1 MNRTSVIP
9 YSVLRELPNSVSDL
23 TLESGIENLLI
34 GKRVWC
40 LYRVSTNQ
48 QVDHDEK
55 NEADIPMQRKAC
67 HRFAEKMGWTIIHE
81 EQEEGVSGHKVRA
94 ENRDKLQIIKEA
106 AKRKEFDILLVF
118 MFDRIGRIAD
128 ETPFVVEWF
137 VKNGIR
143 VWSTKEGEQ
152 RFDSHTD
159 KLTNYIR
166 FWQADGESEKT
177 SIRTS
182 TRMGQIVEDG
192 FYTGGS
198 CPYGY
203 KLVRQGRVNKRGH
216 ELYDLVINED
226 EAPLVRMIFEKY
238 VEEGRGAQSIANLL
252 NSLNVKNR
260 SGQNWHPSSIRGMI
274 KNITYIGILRSGE
287 SRSQVLP
294 HLQIID
300 EQTFGAAQEI
310 TKQRSKKHEDTR
322 HVPMNI
328 KGQSLLAGNV
338 FCGHCGA
345 RLSLTTNGKGRP
357 RSDGTDAVR
366 VRYVCQTKTRKHEPC
381 GGQTGYTLH
390 ILDGIIE
397 DIVHEIFRRVKCL
410 SKSEVL
416 GASYAAKMSEQKA
429 VLKKA
434 QREYQKA
441 EHDLQG
447 LRNEAV
453 KAVNGESAFPLD
465 LLSSLVKETE
475 QKCVQ
480 LQETYQTAQAEVEKS
495 DVLMDEL
502 RTTYNQFISWSNIYD
517 TANIQ
522 TKKMI
527 VCQLIERVDVFRGY
541 ELKIKFSI
549 SVEQFLLGL
558 DISA

>member
-1 MNRTSVIP
+1 MDKTSIVLNDAVRNTPTTGNRV
-9 YSVLRELPNSVSDL
+9 Y
-23 TLESGIENLLI
+23 
-34 GKRVWC
+34 C

-55 NEADIPMQRKAC
+55 DEADIPMQRLEC
-67 HRFAEKMGWTIIHE
+67 HKFAERMGWTIIHE

-94 ENRDKLQIIKEA
+94 ENRDKIQLIKDA
-106 AKRKEFDILLVF
+106 ARQKKFDIFLVF

-152 RFDSHTD
+152 RFESHTD

-182 TRMGQIVEDG
+182 TRMGQIVESG
-192 FYTGGS
+192 YFTGGT

-203 KLVRQGRVNKRGH
+203 KLVRQGRTNKRGH
-216 ELYDLVINED
+216 DLYDLTVNED
-226 EAPLVRMIFEKY
+226 EAPLVRLIFDKY
-238 VEEGRGAQSIANLL
+238 VTEGRGAQSIANLL
-252 NSLNVKNR
+252 NSMKIKNR
-260 SGQNWHPSSIRGMI
+260 SGSNWHPSSIRGMI

-294 HLQIID
+294 QLQIID
-300 EQTFGAAQEI
+300 EQLFQAAQEI
-310 TKQRSKKHEDTR
+310 TKQRSGKYEDTR
-322 HVPMNI
+322 HIPLNI
-328 KGQSLLAGNV
+328 KGTSLLAGNV

-381 GGQTGYTLH
+381 GGQTGYTKH
-390 ILDGIIE
+390 ILDGMIN
-397 DIVHEIFRRVKCL
+397 DIVHDIFRKVKSL
-410 SKSEVL
+410 SKAEIL
-416 GASYAAKMSEQKA
+416 GTSHAAKIGEYKA
-429 VLKKA
+429 IAKRA

-441 EHDLQG
+441 EKELQG
-447 LRNEAV
+447 LKREVV
-453 KAVNGESAFPLD
+453 KAVTGNSVFPVE
-465 LLSSLVKETE
+465 LLSSLVQEAE
-475 QKCVQ
+475 QKCAALKLAYEEAQQNVEQ
-480 LQETYQTAQAEVEKS
+480 SETVMQELQVKY
-495 DVLMDEL
+495 D
-502 RTTYNQFISWSNIYD
+502 QFIDWSNVYD
-517 TANIQ
+517 TANIETQ
-522 TKKMI
+522 KMI
-527 VCQLIERVDVFRGY
+527 VAHLIERVDVFRGY
-541 ELKIKFSI
+541 ELKIKFAI
-549 SVEQFLLGL
+549 SVEQFLIGL

>member
-1 MNRTSVIP
+1 MDKTSIVLNDAVRNTPTTGNRV
-9 YSVLRELPNSVSDL
+9 Y
-23 TLESGIENLLI
+23 
-34 GKRVWC
+34 C

-55 NEADIPMQRKAC
+55 DEADIPMQRLEC
-67 HRFAEKMGWTIIHE
+67 HKFAERMGWTIIHE

-94 ENRDKLQIIKEA
+94 ENRDKIQLIKDA
-106 AKRKEFDILLVF
+106 ARQKKFDIFLVF

-152 RFDSHTD
+152 RFESHTD

-182 TRMGQIVEDG
+182 TRMGQIVESG
-192 FYTGGS
+192 YFTGGT

-203 KLVRQGRVNKRGH
+203 KLVRQGRTNKRGH
-216 ELYDLVINED
+216 DLYDLAVNED
-226 EAPLVRMIFEKY
+226 EAPLVRLIFDKY
-238 VEEGRGAQSIANLL
+238 VTEGRGAQSIANLL
-252 NSLNVKNR
+252 NSMKIKNR
-260 SGQNWHPSSIRGMI
+260 SGNNWHPSSIRGMI

-294 HLQIID
+294 QLQIID
-300 EQTFGAAQEI
+300 EQLFQAAQEI
-310 TKQRSKKHEDTR
+310 TKQRSGKYEDTR
-322 HVPMNI
+322 HIPLNI
-328 KGQSLLAGNV
+328 KGTSLLAGNV

-381 GGQTGYTLH
+381 GGQTGYTKH
-390 ILDGIIE
+390 ILDGMIN
-397 DIVHEIFRRVKCL
+397 DIVHDIFRKVKSL
-410 SKSEVL
+410 SKAEIL
-416 GASYAAKMSEQKA
+416 GTSHAAKIGEYKA
-429 VLKKA
+429 IAKRA

-441 EHDLQG
+441 EKEVQG
-447 LRNEAV
+447 LKQEVV
-453 KAVNGESAFPLD
+453 KAVTGNSAFPVE
-465 LLSSLVKETE
+465 LLSSLVQEAE
-475 QKCVQ
+475 QKCATLKLAYEEARQNVEQ
-480 LQETYQTAQAEVEKS
+480 SETVMQELQVKY
-495 DVLMDEL
+495 D
-502 RTTYNQFISWSNIYD
+502 QFIDWSNVYD
-517 TANIQ
+517 TANIETQ
-522 TKKMI
+522 KMI
-527 VCQLIERVDVFRGY
+527 VAHLIERVDVFRGY
-541 ELKIKFSI
+541 ELKIKFAI
-549 SVEQFLLGL
+549 SVEQFLIGL

>member
-1 MNRTSVIP
+1 MDKTSIVLNDAVRNTPTTGNRV
-9 YSVLRELPNSVSDL
+9 Y
-23 TLESGIENLLI
+23 
-34 GKRVWC
+34 C

-55 NEADIPMQRKAC
+55 DEADIPMQRLEC
-67 HRFAEKMGWTIIHE
+67 HKFAERMGWTIIHE

-94 ENRDKLQIIKEA
+94 ENRDKIQIIKDA
-106 AKRKEFDILLVF
+106 ARQKKFDIFLVF

-152 RFDSHTD
+152 RFESHTD

-182 TRMGQIVEDG
+182 TRMGQIVESG
-192 FYTGGS
+192 YYTGGT

-203 KLVRQGRVNKRGH
+203 KLVRQGRTNKRGH
-216 ELYDLVINED
+216 DLYDLAVNED
-226 EAPLVRMIFEKY
+226 EAPLVRLIFDKY
-238 VEEGRGAQSIANLL
+238 VTEGRGAQSIANLL
-252 NSLNVKNR
+252 NSMKIKNR
-260 SGQNWHPSSIRGMI
+260 SGSNWHPSSIRGMI

-294 HLQIID
+294 QLQIID
-300 EQTFGAAQEI
+300 EQLFQAAQEI
-310 TKQRSKKHEDTR
+310 TKQRSGKYEDTR
-322 HVPMNI
+322 HIPLNI
-328 KGQSLLAGNV
+328 KGTSLLAGNV

-381 GGQTGYTLH
+381 GGQTGYTKH
-390 ILDGIIE
+390 ILDGMIN
-397 DIVHEIFRRVKCL
+397 DIVHDIFRKVKSL
-410 SKSEVL
+410 SKAEIL
-416 GASYAAKMSEQKA
+416 GTSHAAKIGEYKA
-429 VLKKA
+429 IAKRA

-441 EHDLQG
+441 EKELQG
-447 LRNEAV
+447 LKREVV
-453 KAVNGESAFPLD
+453 KAVTGNSAFPVE
-465 LLSSLVKETE
+465 LLSSLVQEAE
-475 QKCVQ
+475 QKCAALKLAYEEAQQNVEQ
-480 LQETYQTAQAEVEKS
+480 SETVMQELQVKY
-495 DVLMDEL
+495 D
-502 RTTYNQFISWSNIYD
+502 QFIDLSNAYD
-517 TANIQ
+517 TANIETQ
-522 TKKMI
+522 KMI
-527 VCQLIERVDVFRGY
+527 VAHLIERVDVFRGY
-541 ELKIKFSI
+541 ELKIKFAI
-549 SVEQFLLGL
+549 SVEQFLIGL

>member
-1 MNRTSVIP
+1 MDKTSIVLNDAVRNTPTTGNRV
-9 YSVLRELPNSVSDL
+9 Y
-23 TLESGIENLLI
+23 
-34 GKRVWC
+34 C

-55 NEADIPMQRKAC
+55 DEADIPMQRLEC
-67 HRFAEKMGWTIIHE
+67 HKFAERMGWTIIHE

-94 ENRDKLQIIKEA
+94 ENRDKIQLIKDA
-106 AKRKEFDILLVF
+106 ARQKKFDIFLVF

-152 RFDSHTD
+152 RFESHTD

-182 TRMGQIVEDG
+182 TRMGQIVESG
-192 FYTGGS
+192 YYTGGT

-203 KLVRQGRVNKRGH
+203 KLVRQGRTNKRGH
-216 ELYDLVINED
+216 DLYDLVINEE
-226 EAPLVRMIFEKY
+226 EAPLVRLIFDKY
-238 VEEGRGAQSIANLL
+238 VTEGRGAQSIANLL
-252 NSLNVKNR
+252 NSMKIKNR
-260 SGQNWHPSSIRGMI
+260 SGNNWHPSSIRGMI

-287 SRSQVLP
+287 SRSQMLP
-294 HLQIID
+294 QLQIID
-300 EQTFGAAQEI
+300 EQLFQAAQEI
-310 TKQRSKKHEDTR
+310 TKQRSGKYEDTR
-322 HVPMNI
+322 HIPLNI
-328 KGQSLLAGNV
+328 KGTSLLAGNV

-381 GGQTGYTLH
+381 GGQTGYTKH
-390 ILDGIIE
+390 ILDGMIN
-397 DIVHEIFRRVKCL
+397 DIVHDIFRKVKSL
-410 SKSEVL
+410 SKAEIL
-416 GASYAAKMSEQKA
+416 GTSHAAKIGEYKA
-429 VLKKA
+429 IAKRA

-441 EHDLQG
+441 EKELQG
-447 LRNEAV
+447 LKREVV
-453 KAVNGESAFPLD
+453 KAVTGNSAFPVE
-465 LLSSLVKETE
+465 LLSSLVQEAE
-475 QKCVQ
+475 QKCAALKLAYEEAQQNVEQ
-480 LQETYQTAQAEVEKS
+480 SETVMQELQVKY
-495 DVLMDEL
+495 D
-502 RTTYNQFISWSNIYD
+502 QFIDWSNAYD
-517 TANIQ
+517 TANIETQ
-522 TKKMI
+522 KMI
-527 VCQLIERVDVFRGY
+527 VAHLIERVDVFRGY
-541 ELKIKFSI
+541 ELKIKFAI
-549 SVEQFLLGL
+549 SVEQFLIGL

>member
-1 MNRTSVIP
+1 MDKTSIVLNDAIRNTPTTGNRV
-9 YSVLRELPNSVSDL
+9 Y
-23 TLESGIENLLI
+23 
-34 GKRVWC
+34 C

-55 NEADIPMQRKAC
+55 DEADIPMQRLEC
-67 HRFAEKMGWTIIHE
+67 HKFAERMGWTIIHE

-94 ENRDKLQIIKEA
+94 ENRDKIQLIKDA
-106 AKRKEFDILLVF
+106 ARQKKFDIFLVF

-152 RFDSHTD
+152 RFESHTD

-182 TRMGQIVEDG
+182 TRMGQIVESG
-192 FYTGGS
+192 YYTGGT

-203 KLVRQGRVNKRGH
+203 KLVRQGRTNKRGH
-216 ELYDLVINED
+216 ELYDLAVDED
-226 EAPLVRMIFEKY
+226 EAPLVRLIFDKY
-238 VEEGRGAQSIANLL
+238 VTEGRGAQSIANLL
-252 NSLNVKNR
+252 NSMKIKNR
-260 SGQNWHPSSIRGMI
+260 SGNNWHPSSIRGMI

-294 HLQIID
+294 QLQIID
-300 EQTFGAAQEI
+300 EQLFQAAQEI
-310 TKQRSKKHEDTR
+310 TKQRSGKYEDTR
-322 HVPMNI
+322 HIPLNI
-328 KGQSLLAGNV
+328 RGTSLLAGNV

-381 GGQTGYTLH
+381 GGQTGYTKH
-390 ILDGIIE
+390 ILDGMIN
-397 DIVHEIFRRVKCL
+397 DIVHDIFRKVKSL
-410 SKSEVL
+410 SKVEIL
-416 GASYAAKMSEQKA
+416 GTSHAARIGEYKA
-429 VLKKA
+429 IAKRA

-441 EHDLQG
+441 EKELQG
-447 LRNEAV
+447 LKQEVV
-453 KAVNGESAFPLD
+453 KAVTGNSAFPVE
-465 LLSSLVKETE
+465 LLSSLVQEAE
-475 QKCVQ
+475 QKCGTLKLAYEEAQRNVEQ
-480 LQETYQTAQAEVEKS
+480 SEVIMQELQVK
-495 DVLMDEL
+495 
-502 RTTYNQFISWSNIYD
+502 YNQFIDWSNVYD
-517 TANIQ
+517 TANIETQ
-522 TKKMI
+522 KMI
-527 VCQLIERVDVFRGY
+527 VAQLIERVDVFRGY
-541 ELKIKFSI
+541 ELKIKFAI
-549 SVEQFLLGL
+549 SVEQFLIGL

>member
-1 MNRTSVIP
+1 MDKTSI
-9 YSVLRELPNSVSDL
+9 VLNDAVRNTPTTGS
-23 TLESGIENLLI
+23 
-34 GKRVWC
+34 RVYC

-55 NEADIPMQRKAC
+55 DEADIPMQRLEC
-67 HRFAEKMGWTIIHE
+67 HKFAERMGWTIIHE

-94 ENRDKLQIIKEA
+94 ENRDKIQLIKDA
-106 AKRKEFDILLVF
+106 ARQKKFDIFLVF

-152 RFDSHTD
+152 RFESHTD

-182 TRMGQIVEDG
+182 TRMGQIVESG
-192 FYTGGS
+192 YFTGGT

-203 KLVRQGRVNKRGH
+203 KLVRQGRTNKRGH
-216 ELYDLVINED
+216 DLYDLAVNED
-226 EAPLVRMIFEKY
+226 EAPLVRLIFDKY
-238 VEEGRGAQSIANLL
+238 VTEGRGAQSIANLL
-252 NSLNVKNR
+252 NSMKIKNR
-260 SGQNWHPSSIRGMI
+260 SGSNWHPSSIRGMI

-294 HLQIID
+294 QLQIID
-300 EQTFGAAQEI
+300 EQLFQAAQEI
-310 TKQRSKKHEDTR
+310 TKQRSGKYEDTR
-322 HVPMNI
+322 HIPLNI
-328 KGQSLLAGNV
+328 KGTSLLAGNV

-381 GGQTGYTLH
+381 GGQTGYTKH
-390 ILDGIIE
+390 ILDGMIN
-397 DIVHEIFRRVKCL
+397 DIVHDIFRKIKSL
-410 SKSEVL
+410 SKAEIL
-416 GASYAAKMSEQKA
+416 GTSHAAKIGEYKA
-429 VLKKA
+429 IAKRA

-441 EHDLQG
+441 EKELQG
-447 LRNEAV
+447 LKREVV
-453 KAVNGESAFPLD
+453 KAVTGKSAFPVE
-465 LLSSLVKETE
+465 LLSSLVQEAE
-475 QKCVQ
+475 QKCAALKLAYEEAQQNVEQ
-480 LQETYQTAQAEVEKS
+480 SETVMQELQVKY
-495 DVLMDEL
+495 D
-502 RTTYNQFISWSNIYD
+502 QFIDWSNAYD
-517 TANIQ
+517 TANIETQ
-522 TKKMI
+522 KMI
-527 VCQLIERVDVFRGY
+527 VAHLIERVDVFRGY
-541 ELKIKFSI
+541 ELKIKFAI
-549 SVEQFLLGL
+549 SVEQFLIGL

>member
-1 MNRTSVIP
+1 MDKTSIVLNDAVRNTPTTGNRV
-9 YSVLRELPNSVSDL
+9 Y
-23 TLESGIENLLI
+23 
-34 GKRVWC
+34 C

-55 NEADIPMQRKAC
+55 DEADIPMQRLEC
-67 HRFAEKMGWTIIHE
+67 HKFAERMGWTIIHE

-94 ENRDKLQIIKEA
+94 ENRDKIQLIKDA
-106 AKRKEFDILLVF
+106 ARQKKFDIFLVF

-152 RFDSHTD
+152 RFESHTD

-182 TRMGQIVEDG
+182 TRMGQIVESG
-192 FYTGGS
+192 YFTGGT

-203 KLVRQGRVNKRGH
+203 KLVRQGRTNKRGH
-216 ELYDLVINED
+216 DLYDLAVNED
-226 EAPLVRMIFEKY
+226 EAPLVRLIFDKY
-238 VEEGRGAQSIANLL
+238 VTEGRGAQSIANLL
-252 NSLNVKNR
+252 NSMKIKNR
-260 SGQNWHPSSIRGMI
+260 SGNNWHPSSIRGMI

-294 HLQIID
+294 QLQIID
-300 EQTFGAAQEI
+300 EQLFQAAQEI
-310 TKQRSKKHEDTR
+310 TKQRSGKYEDTR
-322 HVPMNI
+322 HIPLNI
-328 KGQSLLAGNV
+328 KGTSLLAGNV

-381 GGQTGYTLH
+381 GGQTGYTKH
-390 ILDGIIE
+390 ILDGMIN
-397 DIVHEIFRRVKCL
+397 DIVHDIFRKVKSL
-410 SKSEVL
+410 SKAEIL
-416 GASYAAKMSEQKA
+416 GTSHAAKIGEYKA
-429 VLKKA
+429 IAKRA

-441 EHDLQG
+441 EKELQG
-447 LRNEAV
+447 LKREVV
-453 KAVNGESAFPLD
+453 KAVTGNSAFPVE
-465 LLSSLVKETE
+465 LLSSLVQEAE
-475 QKCVQ
+475 QKCAALKLAYEEAQQNVEQ
-480 LQETYQTAQAEVEKS
+480 SETVMQELQVKY
-495 DVLMDEL
+495 D
-502 RTTYNQFISWSNIYD
+502 QFIDWSNAYD
-517 TANIQ
+517 TANIETQ
-522 TKKMI
+522 KMI
-527 VCQLIERVDVFRGY
+527 VAHLIERVDVFRGY
-541 ELKIKFSI
+541 ELKIKFAI
-549 SVEQFLLGL
+549 SVEQFLIGL

>member
-1 MNRTSVIP
+1 MDKTSIVLNDAVRNTPTTGNRV
-9 YSVLRELPNSVSDL
+9 Y
-23 TLESGIENLLI
+23 
-34 GKRVWC
+34 C

-55 NEADIPMQRKAC
+55 DEADIPMQRLEC
-67 HRFAEKMGWTIIHE
+67 HKFAERMGWTIIHE

-94 ENRDKLQIIKEA
+94 ENRDKIQLIKDA
-106 AKRKEFDILLVF
+106 ARQKKFDIFLVF

-152 RFDSHTD
+152 RFESHTD

-182 TRMGQIVEDG
+182 TRMGQIVESG
-192 FYTGGS
+192 YFTGGT

-203 KLVRQGRVNKRGH
+203 KLVRQGRTNKRGH
-216 ELYDLVINED
+216 DLYDLTVNED
-226 EAPLVRMIFEKY
+226 EAPLVRLIFDKY
-238 VEEGRGAQSIANLL
+238 VTEGRGAQSIANLL
-252 NSLNVKNR
+252 NSMKIKNR
-260 SGQNWHPSSIRGMI
+260 SGNNWHPSSIRGMI

-294 HLQIID
+294 QLQIID
-300 EQTFGAAQEI
+300 EQLFQAAQEI
-310 TKQRSKKHEDTR
+310 TKQRSGKYEDTR
-322 HVPMNI
+322 HIPLNI
-328 KGQSLLAGNV
+328 KGTSLLAGNV

-381 GGQTGYTLH
+381 GGQTGYTKH
-390 ILDGIIE
+390 ILDGMIN
-397 DIVHEIFRRVKCL
+397 DIVHDIFRKVKSL
-410 SKSEVL
+410 SKAEIL
-416 GASYAAKMSEQKA
+416 GTSHAATIGEYKA
-429 VLKKA
+429 IAKRA

-441 EHDLQG
+441 EKELQG
-447 LRNEAV
+447 LKREVV
-453 KAVNGESAFPLD
+453 KAVTGNSAFPVE
-465 LLSSLVKETE
+465 LLSSLVQEAE
-475 QKCVQ
+475 QKCAALKLAYEEAQQNVEQ
-480 LQETYQTAQAEVEKS
+480 SETVMQELQVKY
-495 DVLMDEL
+495 D
-502 RTTYNQFISWSNIYD
+502 QFIDWSNAYD
-517 TANIQ
+517 TANIETQ
-522 TKKMI
+522 KMI
-527 VCQLIERVDVFRGY
+527 VAHLIERVDVLRGY
-541 ELKIKFSI
+541 ELKIKFAI
-549 SVEQFLLGL
+549 SVEQFLIGL

>member
-1 MNRTSVIP
+1 MNKTSIV
-9 YSVLRELPNSVSDL
+9 PNDAVNS
-23 TLESGIENLLI
+23 TPIMKN
-34 GKRVWC
+34 RVYC
-40 LYRVSTNQ
+40 LYRVSTSQ

-55 NEADIPMQRKAC
+55 DEADIPMQRLEC
-67 HRFAEKMGWTIIHE
+67 HKFAERMGWTIIHE

-94 ENRDKLQIIKEA
+94 ENRDKIQLIKDA
-106 AKRKEFDILLVF
+106 ARQGKFDIFLVF

-152 RFDSHTD
+152 RFESHTD

-192 FYTGGS
+192 YFTGGT

-216 ELYDLVINED
+216 DLFDLVINED
-226 EAPLVRMIFEKY
+226 EAPLVRFIFDKY
-238 VEEGRGAQSIANLL
+238 VNEGRGAQSMANLL
-252 NSLNVKNR
+252 NSMKIKNR
-260 SGQNWHPSSIRGMI
+260 SGNNWHPSSIRGMI

-294 HLQIID
+294 QLQIID
-300 EQTFGAAQEI
+300 EQLFQAAQEI
-310 TKQRSKKHEDTR
+310 THQRSGQYESVR
-322 HVPMNI
+322 HIPLNVR
-328 KGQSLLAGNV
+328 GTSLLAGNV

-381 GGQTGYTLH
+381 GGQTGYTMH
-390 ILDGIIE
+390 ILDGMIN
-397 DIVHEIFRRVKCL
+397 DMVHEVFRKVKSL
-410 SKSEVL
+410 SKAEILST
-416 GASYAAKMSEQKA
+416 SHSAKVGEYKA
-429 VLKKA
+429 IAKKA

-441 EHDLQG
+441 EKELQG
-447 LRNEAV
+447 LKQEV
-453 KAVNGESAFPLD
+453 IKAVTGNSAFPVE
-465 LLSSLVKETE
+465 LLSSLVQETE
-475 QKCVQ
+475 QKCVA
-480 LQETYQTAQAEVEKS
+480 LKVAYETAQQ
-495 DVLMDEL
+495 DVDQSEIIMQEL
-502 RTTYNQFISWSNIYD
+502 QSKCDQFIDWSNVYD
-517 TANIQ
+517 TASIE
-522 TKKMI
+522 TRKMI
-527 VCQLIERVDVFRGY
+527 VAQLIERVDVFRGY
-541 ELKIKFSI
+541 ELKIKFAI
-549 SVEQFLLGL
+549 SVEQFLIGL

>member
-1 MNRTSVIP
+1 MDKTSIVLNDAVRNTPTTGNRV
-9 YSVLRELPNSVSDL
+9 Y
-23 TLESGIENLLI
+23 
-34 GKRVWC
+34 C

-55 NEADIPMQRKAC
+55 DEADIPMQRLEC
-67 HRFAEKMGWTIIHE
+67 HKFAERMGWTIIHE

-94 ENRDKLQIIKEA
+94 ENRDKIQLIKDA
-106 AKRKEFDILLVF
+106 ARQKKFDIFLVF

-152 RFDSHTD
+152 RFESHTD

-182 TRMGQIVEDG
+182 TRMGQIVESG
-192 FYTGGS
+192 YFTGGT

-203 KLVRQGRVNKRGH
+203 KLVRQGRTNKRGH
-216 ELYDLVINED
+216 DLYDLAVNED
-226 EAPLVRMIFEKY
+226 EAPLVRLIFDKY
-238 VEEGRGAQSIANLL
+238 VTEGRGAQSIANLL
-252 NSLNVKNR
+252 NSMKIKNR
-260 SGQNWHPSSIRGMI
+260 SGSNWHPSSIRGMI

-294 HLQIID
+294 QLQIID
-300 EQTFGAAQEI
+300 EQLFQAAQEI
-310 TKQRSKKHEDTR
+310 TKQRSGKYEDTR
-322 HVPMNI
+322 HIPLNI
-328 KGQSLLAGNV
+328 KGTSLLAGNV

-381 GGQTGYTLH
+381 GGQTGYTKR
-390 ILDGIIE
+390 ILDGMIN
-397 DIVHEIFRRVKCL
+397 DIVHDIFRKVKSL
-410 SKSEVL
+410 SKAEIL
-416 GASYAAKMSEQKA
+416 GTSHAAKIGEYKA
-429 VLKKA
+429 IAKRA

-441 EHDLQG
+441 EKELQG
-447 LRNEAV
+447 LKREVV
-453 KAVNGESAFPLD
+453 KAVTGNSAFPVE
-465 LLSSLVKETE
+465 LLSSLVQEAE
-475 QKCVQ
+475 QKCATLKLAYEEAQQNVEQ
-480 LQETYQTAQAEVEKS
+480 SETVMQELQVKY
-495 DVLMDEL
+495 D
-502 RTTYNQFISWSNIYD
+502 QFIDWSNVYD
-517 TANIQ
+517 TANIETQ
-522 TKKMI
+522 KMI
-527 VCQLIERVDVFRGY
+527 VAHLIERVDVFRGY
-541 ELKIKFSI
+541 ELKIKFAI
-549 SVEQFLLGL
+549 SVEQFLIGL

>member
-1 MNRTSVIP
+1 MNKTSIV
-9 YSVLRELPNSVSDL
+9 PNDAVNS
-23 TLESGIENLLI
+23 TPIMKN
-34 GKRVWC
+34 RVYC
-40 LYRVSTNQ
+40 LYRVSTSQ

-55 NEADIPMQRKAC
+55 DEADIPMQRLEC
-67 HRFAEKMGWTIIHE
+67 HKFAERMGWTIIHE

-94 ENRDKLQIIKEA
+94 ENRDKIQLIKDA
-106 AKRKEFDILLVF
+106 ARQGKFDIFLVF

-152 RFDSHTD
+152 RFESHTD

-192 FYTGGS
+192 YFTGGT

-216 ELYDLVINED
+216 DLFDLVINED
-226 EAPLVRMIFEKY
+226 EAPLVRFIFDKY
-238 VEEGRGAQSIANLL
+238 VNEGRGAQSMANLL
-252 NSLNVKNR
+252 NSMKIKNR
-260 SGQNWHPSSIRGMI
+260 SGNNWHPSSIRGMI

-294 HLQIID
+294 QLQIID
-300 EQTFGAAQEI
+300 EQLFQAAQEI
-310 TKQRSKKHEDTR
+310 THQRSGQYESVR
-322 HVPMNI
+322 HIPLNVR
-328 KGQSLLAGNV
+328 GTSLLAGNV

-381 GGQTGYTLH
+381 GGQTGYTMH
-390 ILDGIIE
+390 ILDGMIN
-397 DIVHEIFRRVKCL
+397 DMVHEVFRKVKSL
-410 SKSEVL
+410 SKAEILRTSH
-416 GASYAAKMSEQKA
+416 SAKVGEYKA
-429 VLKKA
+429 IAKKA
-434 QREYQKA
+434 QRDYQKA
-441 EHDLQG
+441 EKELQG
-447 LRNEAV
+447 LKQEV
-453 KAVNGESAFPLD
+453 IKAVTGNSAFPVE
-465 LLSSLVKETE
+465 LLSSLVQETE
-475 QKCVQ
+475 QKCVA
-480 LQETYQTAQAEVEKS
+480 LKVAYETAQQ
-495 DVLMDEL
+495 DVDQSEIIMQEL
-502 RTTYNQFISWSNIYD
+502 QSKYDQFIDWSNVYD
-517 TANIQ
+517 TASIE
-522 TKKMI
+522 TRKMI
-527 VCQLIERVDVFRGY
+527 VAQLIERVDVFRGY
-541 ELKIKFSI
+541 ELKIKFAI
-549 SVEQFLLGL
+549 SVEQFLIGL

>member
-1 MNRTSVIP
+1 MDKTSIVLNDAVRNTPTTGNRV
-9 YSVLRELPNSVSDL
+9 Y
-23 TLESGIENLLI
+23 
-34 GKRVWC
+34 C

-55 NEADIPMQRKAC
+55 DEADIPMQRLEC
-67 HRFAEKMGWTIIHE
+67 HKFAERMGWTIIHE

-94 ENRDKLQIIKEA
+94 ENRDKIQLIKDA
-106 AKRKEFDILLVF
+106 ARQKKFDIFLVF

-152 RFDSHTD
+152 RFESHTD

-182 TRMGQIVEDG
+182 TRMGQIVESG
-192 FYTGGS
+192 YFTGGT

-203 KLVRQGRVNKRGH
+203 KLVRQGRTNKRGH
-216 ELYDLVINED
+216 DLYDLAVNED
-226 EAPLVRMIFEKY
+226 EAPLVRLIFDKY
-238 VEEGRGAQSIANLL
+238 VTEGRGAQSIANLL
-252 NSLNVKNR
+252 NSMKIKNR
-260 SGQNWHPSSIRGMI
+260 SGNNWHPSSIRGMI

-294 HLQIID
+294 QLQIID
-300 EQTFGAAQEI
+300 EQLFQAAQEI
-310 TKQRSKKHEDTR
+310 TKQRSGKYEDTR
-322 HVPMNI
+322 HIPLNI
-328 KGQSLLAGNV
+328 KGTSLLAGNV

-381 GGQTGYTLH
+381 GGQTGYTKH
-390 ILDGIIE
+390 ILDGMIN
-397 DIVHEIFRRVKCL
+397 DIVHDIFRKVKSL
-410 SKSEVL
+410 SKAEIL
-416 GASYAAKMSEQKA
+416 GTSHAAKIGEYKA
-429 VLKKA
+429 IAKRA

-441 EHDLQG
+441 EKELQG
-447 LRNEAV
+447 LKQEVV
-453 KAVNGESAFPLD
+453 KAVTGNSAFPVE
-465 LLSSLVKETE
+465 LLSSLVQEAE
-475 QKCVQ
+475 QKCATLKLAYEEAQQNVEQ
-480 LQETYQTAQAEVEKS
+480 SETVMQELQVKY
-495 DVLMDEL
+495 D
-502 RTTYNQFISWSNIYD
+502 QFIDWSNVYD
-517 TANIQ
+517 TANIETQ
-522 TKKMI
+522 KMI
-527 VCQLIERVDVFRGY
+527 VAHLIERVDVFRGY
-541 ELKIKFSI
+541 ELKIKFAI
-549 SVEQFLLGL
+549 SVEQFLIGL

>member
-1 MNRTSVIP
+1 MDKTSIVLNDAVRNTPTTGNRV
-9 YSVLRELPNSVSDL
+9 Y
-23 TLESGIENLLI
+23 
-34 GKRVWC
+34 C

-55 NEADIPMQRKAC
+55 DEADIPMQRLEC
-67 HRFAEKMGWTIIHE
+67 HKFAERMGWTIIHE

-94 ENRDKLQIIKEA
+94 ENRDKIQLIKDA
-106 AKRKEFDILLVF
+106 ARQKKFDIFLVF

-152 RFDSHTD
+152 RFESHTD

-182 TRMGQIVEDG
+182 TRMGQIVESG
-192 FYTGGS
+192 YFTGGT

-203 KLVRQGRVNKRGH
+203 KLVRQGRTNKRGH
-216 ELYDLVINED
+216 DLYDLAVNED
-226 EAPLVRMIFEKY
+226 EAPLVRLIFDKY
-238 VEEGRGAQSIANLL
+238 VTEGRGAQSIANLL
-252 NSLNVKNR
+252 NSMKIKNR
-260 SGQNWHPSSIRGMI
+260 SGNNWHPSSIRGMI
-274 KNITYIGILRSGE
+274 KNITYIGILRSGK

-294 HLQIID
+294 QLQIID
-300 EQTFGAAQEI
+300 EQLFQAAQEI
-310 TKQRSKKHEDTR
+310 TKQRSGKYEDTR
-322 HVPMNI
+322 HIPLNI
-328 KGQSLLAGNV
+328 KGTSLLAGNV

-381 GGQTGYTLH
+381 GGQTGYTKH
-390 ILDGIIE
+390 ILDGMIN
-397 DIVHEIFRRVKCL
+397 DIVHDIFRKVKSL
-410 SKSEVL
+410 SKAEIL
-416 GASYAAKMSEQKA
+416 GTSHAAKIGEYKA
-429 VLKKA
+429 IAKRA

-441 EHDLQG
+441 EKELQG
-447 LRNEAV
+447 LKREVV
-453 KAVNGESAFPLD
+453 KAVTGNSAFPVE
-465 LLSSLVKETE
+465 LLSSLVQEAE
-475 QKCVQ
+475 QKCAALKLAYEEAQQNVEQ
-480 LQETYQTAQAEVEKS
+480 SETVMQELQVKY
-495 DVLMDEL
+495 D
-502 RTTYNQFISWSNIYD
+502 QFIDWSNVYD
-517 TANIQ
+517 TANIETQ
-522 TKKMI
+522 KMI
-527 VCQLIERVDVFRGY
+527 VAHLIERVDVFRGY
-541 ELKIKFSI
+541 ELKIKFAI
-549 SVEQFLLGL
+549 SVEQFLIGL

>member
-1 MNRTSVIP
+1 MDKTSIVLNDAVRNTPTTGNRV
-9 YSVLRELPNSVSDL
+9 Y
-23 TLESGIENLLI
+23 
-34 GKRVWC
+34 C

-55 NEADIPMQRKAC
+55 DEADIPMQRLEC
-67 HRFAEKMGWTIIHE
+67 HKFAERMGWTIIHE

-94 ENRDKLQIIKEA
+94 ENRDKIQLIKDA
-106 AKRKEFDILLVF
+106 ARQKKFDIFLVF

-152 RFDSHTD
+152 RFESHTD

-182 TRMGQIVEDG
+182 TRMGQIVESG
-192 FYTGGS
+192 YYTGGT

-203 KLVRQGRVNKRGH
+203 KLVRQGRTNKRGH
-216 ELYDLVINED
+216 DLYDLAVNED
-226 EAPLVRMIFEKY
+226 EAPLVRLIFDKY
-238 VEEGRGAQSIANLL
+238 VTEGRGAQSIANLL
-252 NSLNVKNR
+252 NSMKIKNR
-260 SGQNWHPSSIRGMI
+260 SGNNWHPSSIRGMI

-294 HLQIID
+294 QLQIID
-300 EQTFGAAQEI
+300 EQLFQAAQEI
-310 TKQRSKKHEDTR
+310 TKQRSGKYEDTW
-322 HVPMNI
+322 HIPLNI
-328 KGQSLLAGNV
+328 KGTSLLAGNV

-381 GGQTGYTLH
+381 GGQTGYTKH
-390 ILDGIIE
+390 ILDGMIN
-397 DIVHEIFRRVKCL
+397 DIVHDIFRKVKSL
-410 SKSEVL
+410 SKAEIL
-416 GASYAAKMSEQKA
+416 GTSHAAKIGEYKA
-429 VLKKA
+429 IAKRA

-441 EHDLQG
+441 EKEVQG
-447 LRNEAV
+447 LKQEVV
-453 KAVNGESAFPLD
+453 KAVTGNSAFPVE
-465 LLSSLVKETE
+465 LLSSLVQEAE
-475 QKCVQ
+475 QKCATLKLAYEEARQNVEQ
-480 LQETYQTAQAEVEKS
+480 SETVMQELQVKY
-495 DVLMDEL
+495 D
-502 RTTYNQFISWSNIYD
+502 QFIDWSNVYD
-517 TANIQ
+517 TANIETQ
-522 TKKMI
+522 KMI
-527 VCQLIERVDVFRGY
+527 VAHLIERVDVFRGY
-541 ELKIKFSI
+541 ELKIKFAI
-549 SVEQFLLGL
+549 SVEQFLIGL

>member
-1 MNRTSVIP
+1 MDKTSIVLNDAVRNTPTTGNRV
-9 YSVLRELPNSVSDL
+9 Y
-23 TLESGIENLLI
+23 
-34 GKRVWC
+34 C

-55 NEADIPMQRKAC
+55 DEADIPMQRLEC
-67 HRFAEKMGWTIIHE
+67 HKFAERMGWTIIHE

-94 ENRDKLQIIKEA
+94 ENRDKIQLIKDA
-106 AKRKEFDILLVF
+106 ARQKKFDIFLVF

-152 RFDSHTD
+152 RFESHTD

-182 TRMGQIVEDG
+182 TRMGQIVESG
-192 FYTGGS
+192 YFTGGT

-203 KLVRQGRVNKRGH
+203 KLVRQGRTNKRGH
-216 ELYDLVINED
+216 DLYDLTVNED
-226 EAPLVRMIFEKY
+226 EAPLVRLIFDKY
-238 VEEGRGAQSIANLL
+238 VTEGRGAQSIANLL
-252 NSLNVKNR
+252 NSMKIKNR
-260 SGQNWHPSSIRGMI
+260 SGSNWHPSSIRGMI

-294 HLQIID
+294 QLQIID
-300 EQTFGAAQEI
+300 EQLFQAAQEI
-310 TKQRSKKHEDTR
+310 TKQRSGKYEDTR
-322 HVPMNI
+322 HIPLNI
-328 KGQSLLAGNV
+328 KGTSLLAGNV

-381 GGQTGYTLH
+381 GGQTGYTKH
-390 ILDGIIE
+390 ILDGMIN
-397 DIVHEIFRRVKCL
+397 DIVHDIFRKVKSL
-410 SKSEVL
+410 SKAEIL
-416 GASYAAKMSEQKA
+416 GTSHAAKIGEYKA
-429 VLKKA
+429 IAKRA

-441 EHDLQG
+441 EKELQG
-447 LRNEAV
+447 LKREVV
-453 KAVNGESAFPLD
+453 KAVTGNSAFPVE
-465 LLSSLVKETE
+465 LLSSLVQEAE
-475 QKCVQ
+475 QKCAALKLAYEEVQ
-480 LQETYQTAQAEVEKS
+480 QNVEQSETVMQELQVKY
-495 DVLMDEL
+495 D
-502 RTTYNQFISWSNIYD
+502 QFIDWSNAYD
-517 TANIQ
+517 TANIETQ
-522 TKKMI
+522 KMI
-527 VCQLIERVDVFRGY
+527 VAHLIERVDVFRGY
-541 ELKIKFSI
+541 ELKIKFAI
-549 SVEQFLLGL
+549 SVEQFLIGL

>member
-1 MNRTSVIP
+1 MDKTSIVPNNAVRSTPSTGNRV
-9 YSVLRELPNSVSDL
+9 Y
-23 TLESGIENLLI
+23 
-34 GKRVWC
+34 C

-55 NEADIPMQRKAC
+55 DEADIPMQRLECQK
-67 HRFAEKMGWTIIHE
+67 FAERMGWTIIHE

-94 ENRDKLQIIKEA
+94 ENRDKIQLIKDA
-106 AKRKEFDILLVF
+106 ARQKKFDIFLVF

-152 RFDSHTD
+152 RFESHTD

-182 TRMGQIVEDG
+182 TRMGQIVESG
-192 FYTGGS
+192 YYTGGT

-203 KLVRQGRVNKRGH
+203 KLVRQGRTNKRGH
-216 ELYDLVINED
+216 DLYDLVINEE
-226 EAPLVRMIFEKY
+226 EAPLVRLIFDKY
-238 VEEGRGAQSIANLL
+238 VTEGRGAQSIANLL
-252 NSLNVKNR
+252 NSMKIKNR
-260 SGQNWHPSSIRGMI
+260 SGNNWHPSSIRGMI

-294 HLQIID
+294 QLQIID
-300 EQTFGAAQEI
+300 EQLFQAAQEI
-310 TKQRSKKHEDTR
+310 TKQRSGKYEDTR
-322 HVPMNI
+322 HIPLNI
-328 KGQSLLAGNV
+328 RGTSILAGNV

-366 VRYVCQTKTRKHEPC
+366 VRYICQTKTRKHEPC
-381 GGQTGYTLH
+381 GGQTGYTKH
-390 ILDGIIE
+390 ILDGMIN
-397 DIVHEIFRRVKCL
+397 DIVHDIFRKVKSL
-410 SKSEVL
+410 SKAEIL
-416 GASYAAKMSEQKA
+416 GTSHAARIGEYKA
-429 VLKKA
+429 IAKRA

-441 EHDLQG
+441 EKELQG
-447 LRNEAV
+447 LKQEVV
-453 KAVNGESAFPLD
+453 KAVTGNSAFPVE
-465 LLSSLVKETE
+465 LLSSLVQETE
-475 QKCVQ
+475 QKCGTLKLAYEEAQQNVEQ
-480 LQETYQTAQAEVEKS
+480 SEIVMQELQVKY
-495 DVLMDEL
+495 D
-502 RTTYNQFISWSNIYD
+502 QFIDWSNVYD
-517 TANIQ
+517 TANIETQ
-522 TKKMI
+522 KMI
-527 VCQLIERVDVFRGY
+527 VAQLIERVDVFRGY
-541 ELKIKFSI
+541 ELKIKFAI
-549 SVEQFLLGL
+549 SVEQFLIGL

>member
-1 MNRTSVIP
+1 MDKTSIVLNDAVRNTPTTGNRV
-9 YSVLRELPNSVSDL
+9 Y
-23 TLESGIENLLI
+23 
-34 GKRVWC
+34 C

-55 NEADIPMQRKAC
+55 DEADIPMQRLEC
-67 HRFAEKMGWTIIHE
+67 HKFAERMGWTIIHE

-94 ENRDKLQIIKEA
+94 ENRDKIQLIKDA
-106 AKRKEFDILLVF
+106 ARQKKFDIFLVF

-152 RFDSHTD
+152 RFESHTD

-182 TRMGQIVEDG
+182 TRMGQIVESG
-192 FYTGGS
+192 YFTGGT

-203 KLVRQGRVNKRGH
+203 KLVRQGRTNKRGH
-216 ELYDLVINED
+216 DLYDLAVNED
-226 EAPLVRMIFEKY
+226 EAPLVRLIFDKY
-238 VEEGRGAQSIANLL
+238 VTEGRGAQSIANLL
-252 NSLNVKNR
+252 NSMKIKNR
-260 SGQNWHPSSIRGMI
+260 SGNNWHPSSIRGMI

-294 HLQIID
+294 QLQIID
-300 EQTFGAAQEI
+300 EQLFQAAQEI
-310 TKQRSKKHEDTR
+310 TKQRSGKYEDTR
-322 HVPMNI
+322 HIPLNI
-328 KGQSLLAGNV
+328 KGTSLLAGNV

-381 GGQTGYTLH
+381 GGQTGYTKH
-390 ILDGIIE
+390 ILDGMIN
-397 DIVHEIFRRVKCL
+397 DIVHDIFRKVKSL
-410 SKSEVL
+410 SKAEIL
-416 GASYAAKMSEQKA
+416 GTSHAAKIGEYKA
-429 VLKKA
+429 IAKRA

-441 EHDLQG
+441 EKELQG
-447 LRNEAV
+447 LKQEVV
-453 KAVNGESAFPLD
+453 KAVTGNSAFPVE
-465 LLSSLVKETE
+465 LLSSLVQEAE
-475 QKCVQ
+475 QKCAALKLAYEEAQQNVEQ
-480 LQETYQTAQAEVEKS
+480 SETVMQELQVKY
-495 DVLMDEL
+495 D
-502 RTTYNQFISWSNIYD
+502 QFIDWSNIYD
-517 TANIQ
+517 TAGIETQ
-522 TKKMI
+522 KMI
-527 VCQLIERVDVFRGY
+527 VAQLIERVDVFRGY
-541 ELKIKFSI
+541 ELKIKFAI
-549 SVEQFLLGL
+549 SVEQFLIGL

>member
-1 MNRTSVIP
+1 MDKTSIVLNDAVRNTPTTGNRV
-9 YSVLRELPNSVSDL
+9 Y
-23 TLESGIENLLI
+23 
-34 GKRVWC
+34 C

-55 NEADIPMQRKAC
+55 DEADIPMQRLEC
-67 HRFAEKMGWTIIHE
+67 HKFAERMGWTIIHE

-94 ENRDKLQIIKEA
+94 ENRDKIQLIKDA
-106 AKRKEFDILLVF
+106 ARQKKFDIFLVF

-143 VWSTKEGEQ
+143 VWSTKEGKQ
-152 RFDSHTD
+152 RFESHTD

-182 TRMGQIVEDG
+182 TRMGQIVESG
-192 FYTGGS
+192 YFTGGT

-203 KLVRQGRVNKRGH
+203 KLVRQGRTNKRGH
-216 ELYDLVINED
+216 DLYDLAVNED
-226 EAPLVRMIFEKY
+226 EAPLVRLIFDKY
-238 VEEGRGAQSIANLL
+238 VTEGRGAQSIANLL
-252 NSLNVKNR
+252 NSMKIKNR
-260 SGQNWHPSSIRGMI
+260 SGSNWHPSSIRGMI

-294 HLQIID
+294 QLQIID
-300 EQTFGAAQEI
+300 EQLFQAAQEI
-310 TKQRSKKHEDTR
+310 TKQRSGKYEDTR
-322 HVPMNI
+322 HIPLNI
-328 KGQSLLAGNV
+328 KGTSLLAGNV

-381 GGQTGYTLH
+381 GGQTGYTKH
-390 ILDGIIE
+390 ILDGMIN
-397 DIVHEIFRRVKCL
+397 DIVHDIFRKLKSL
-410 SKSEVL
+410 SKAEIL
-416 GASYAAKMSEQKA
+416 GTSHAAKIGEYKA
-429 VLKKA
+429 IAKRA

-441 EHDLQG
+441 EKELQG
-447 LRNEAV
+447 LKREVV
-453 KAVNGESAFPLD
+453 KAVTGNSAFPVE
-465 LLSSLVKETE
+465 LLSSLVQEAE
-475 QKCVQ
+475 QKCAALKLAYEEAQQNVEQ
-480 LQETYQTAQAEVEKS
+480 SETVMQELQVKY
-495 DVLMDEL
+495 D
-502 RTTYNQFISWSNIYD
+502 QFIDWSNVYD
-517 TANIQ
+517 TANIETQ
-522 TKKMI
+522 KMI
-527 VCQLIERVDVFRGY
+527 VAHLIERVDVFRGY
-541 ELKIKFSI
+541 ELKIKFAI
-549 SVEQFLLGL
+549 SVEQFLIGL

>member
-1 MNRTSVIP
+1 MDKTSIVLNDAVRNTPTTGNRV
-9 YSVLRELPNSVSDL
+9 Y
-23 TLESGIENLLI
+23 
-34 GKRVWC
+34 C

-55 NEADIPMQRKAC
+55 DEADIPMQRLEC
-67 HRFAEKMGWTIIHE
+67 HKFAERMGWTIIHE

-94 ENRDKLQIIKEA
+94 ENRDKIQLIKDA
-106 AKRKEFDILLVF
+106 ARQKKFDIFLVF

-152 RFDSHTD
+152 RFESHTD

-182 TRMGQIVEDG
+182 TRMGQIVESG
-192 FYTGGS
+192 YFTGGT

-203 KLVRQGRVNKRGH
+203 KLVRQGRTNKRGH
-216 ELYDLVINED
+216 DLYDLTVNED
-226 EAPLVRMIFEKY
+226 EAPLVRLIFDKY
-238 VEEGRGAQSIANLL
+238 VTEGRGAQSIANLL
-252 NSLNVKNR
+252 NSMKIKNR
-260 SGQNWHPSSIRGMI
+260 SGNNWHPSSIRGMI

-294 HLQIID
+294 QLQIID
-300 EQTFGAAQEI
+300 EQLFQAAQEI
-310 TKQRSKKHEDTR
+310 TKQRSGKYEDTR
-322 HVPMNI
+322 HIPLNI
-328 KGQSLLAGNV
+328 KGTSLLAGNV

-381 GGQTGYTLH
+381 GGQTGYTKH
-390 ILDGIIE
+390 ILDGMIN
-397 DIVHEIFRRVKCL
+397 DIVHDIFRKVKSL
-410 SKSEVL
+410 SKAEIL
-416 GASYAAKMSEQKA
+416 GTSHAAKIGEYKA
-429 VLKKA
+429 MAKRA

-441 EHDLQG
+441 EKELQG
-447 LRNEAV
+447 LKQEVV
-453 KAVNGESAFPLD
+453 KAVTGNSAFPVE
-465 LLSSLVKETE
+465 LLSSLVQEAE
-475 QKCVQ
+475 QKCATLKLSYEEARQNVEQ
-480 LQETYQTAQAEVEKS
+480 SETVMQELQVKY
-495 DVLMDEL
+495 D
-502 RTTYNQFISWSNIYD
+502 QFIDWSNVYD
-517 TANIQ
+517 TANIETQ
-522 TKKMI
+522 KMI
-527 VCQLIERVDVFRGY
+527 VAQLIERVDVFRGY
-541 ELKIKFSI
+541 ELKIKFVI
-549 SVEQFLLGL
+549 SVEQFLIGL

>member
-1 MNRTSVIP
+1 MNKTSVIP
-9 YSVLRELPNSVSDL
+9 YNVLSSLPNMDL
-23 TLESGIENLLI
+23 TFGDTDNPLLI

-81 EQEEGVSGHKVRA
+81 EQEEGISGHKVRA
-94 ENRDKLQIIKEA
+94 ENRDKLQLIKTA
-106 AKRKEFDILLVF
+106 AKQKKFDILLVF

-137 VKNGIR
+137 VKNGIQ
-143 VWSTKEGEQ
+143 VWSVKEGEQ

-192 FYTGGS
+192 FYTGGT

-203 KLVRQGRVNKRGH
+203 KLVRQGRVNKKGH
-216 ELYDLVINED
+216 ELFDLVIDED

-252 NSLNVKNR
+252 NSLNIKNR
-260 SGQNWHPSSIRGMI
+260 SGHNWHPSSIRGMI

-287 SRSQVLP
+287 SRSKVLP

-300 EQTFGAAQEI
+300 QQMFQAAQEI
-310 TKQRSKKHEDTR
+310 TKQRSKSYE
-322 HVPMNI
+322 
-328 KGQSLLAGNV
+328 
-338 FCGHCGA
+338 
-345 RLSLTTNGKGRP
+345 
-357 RSDGTDAVR
+357 
-366 VRYVCQTKTRKHEPC
+366 
-381 GGQTGYTLH
+381 
-390 ILDGIIE
+390 GIVQE
-397 DIVHEIFRRVKCL
+397 L
-410 SKSEVL
+410 
-416 GASYAAKMSEQKA
+416 
-429 VLKKA
+429 
-434 QREYQKA
+434 
-441 EHDLQG
+441 
-447 LRNEAV
+447 
-453 KAVNGESAFPLD
+453 
-465 LLSSLVKETE
+465 E
-475 QKCVQ
+475 QKCAH
-480 LQETYQTAQAEVEKS
+480 LKEAYQAAQSESENAEKI
-495 DVLMDEL
+495 MDEIQG
-502 RTTYNQFISWSNIYD
+502 TYNQFISWASIYD
-517 TANIQ
+517 TASIQ
-522 TKKMI
+522 VKKMI

-558 DISA
+558 NISA

>member
-1 MNRTSVIP
+1 MDKTSIVLNDAVRNTPTTGNRV
-9 YSVLRELPNSVSDL
+9 Y
-23 TLESGIENLLI
+23 
-34 GKRVWC
+34 C

-55 NEADIPMQRKAC
+55 DEADIPMQRLEC
-67 HRFAEKMGWTIIHE
+67 HKFAERMGWTIIHE

-94 ENRDKLQIIKEA
+94 ENRDKIQIIKDA
-106 AKRKEFDILLVF
+106 ARQKKFDIFLVF

-152 RFDSHTD
+152 RFESHTD

-182 TRMGQIVEDG
+182 TRMGQIVESG
-192 FYTGGS
+192 YFTGGT

-203 KLVRQGRVNKRGH
+203 KLVRQGRTNKRGH
-216 ELYDLVINED
+216 DLYDLAVNED
-226 EAPLVRMIFEKY
+226 EAPLVRLIFDKY
-238 VEEGRGAQSIANLL
+238 VTEGRGAQSIANLL
-252 NSLNVKNR
+252 NSMKIKNR
-260 SGQNWHPSSIRGMI
+260 SGNNWHPSSIRGMI

-294 HLQIID
+294 QLQIID
-300 EQTFGAAQEI
+300 EQLFQAAQEI
-310 TKQRSKKHEDTR
+310 TKQRSGKYEDTR
-322 HVPMNI
+322 HIPLNI
-328 KGQSLLAGNV
+328 KGTSLLAGNV

-381 GGQTGYTLH
+381 GGQTGYTKH
-390 ILDGIIE
+390 ILDGMIN
-397 DIVHEIFRRVKCL
+397 DIVHDIFRKVKSL
-410 SKSEVL
+410 SKAEIL
-416 GASYAAKMSEQKA
+416 GTSHAAKIGEYKA
-429 VLKKA
+429 IAKRA

-441 EHDLQG
+441 EKELQG
-447 LRNEAV
+447 LKREVV
-453 KAVNGESAFPLD
+453 KAVTGNSVFPVE
-465 LLSSLVKETE
+465 LLSSLVQEAE
-475 QKCVQ
+475 QKCAALKLAYEEAQQNVEQ
-480 LQETYQTAQAEVEKS
+480 SETVMQELQVKY
-495 DVLMDEL
+495 D
-502 RTTYNQFISWSNIYD
+502 QFIDWSNVYD
-517 TANIQ
+517 TANIETQ
-522 TKKMI
+522 KMI
-527 VCQLIERVDVFRGY
+527 VAHLIERVDVFRGY
-541 ELKIKFSI
+541 ELKIKFAI
-549 SVEQFLLGL
+549 SVEQFLIGL

>member
-1 MNRTSVIP
+1 MDKTSIVLNDAVRNTPTTGNRV
-9 YSVLRELPNSVSDL
+9 Y
-23 TLESGIENLLI
+23 
-34 GKRVWC
+34 C

-55 NEADIPMQRKAC
+55 DEADIPMQRLEC
-67 HRFAEKMGWTIIHE
+67 HKFAERMGWTIIHE

-94 ENRDKLQIIKEA
+94 ENRDKIQLIKDA
-106 AKRKEFDILLVF
+106 ARQKKFDIFLVF

-152 RFDSHTD
+152 RFESHTD

-182 TRMGQIVEDG
+182 TRMGQIVESG
-192 FYTGGS
+192 YFTGGT

-203 KLVRQGRVNKRGH
+203 KLVRQGRTNKRGH
-216 ELYDLVINED
+216 DLYDLTVNED
-226 EAPLVRMIFEKY
+226 EAPLVRLIFDKY
-238 VEEGRGAQSIANLL
+238 VTEGRGAQSIANLL
-252 NSLNVKNR
+252 NSMKIKNR
-260 SGQNWHPSSIRGMI
+260 SGNNWHPSSIRGMI

-294 HLQIID
+294 QLQIID
-300 EQTFGAAQEI
+300 EQLFQAAQEI
-310 TKQRSKKHEDTR
+310 TKQRSGKYEDTR
-322 HVPMNI
+322 HIPLNI
-328 KGQSLLAGNV
+328 KGTSLLAGNV

-381 GGQTGYTLH
+381 GGQTGYTKH
-390 ILDGIIE
+390 ILDGMIN
-397 DIVHEIFRRVKCL
+397 DIVHDIFRKVKSL
-410 SKSEVL
+410 SKAEIL
-416 GASYAAKMSEQKA
+416 GTSHAAKIGEYKA
-429 VLKKA
+429 IAKRA

-441 EHDLQG
+441 EKELQG
-447 LRNEAV
+447 LKREVV
-453 KAVNGESAFPLD
+453 KAVTGNSAFPVE
-465 LLSSLVKETE
+465 LLSSLVQEAE
-475 QKCVQ
+475 QKCAALKLAYEEAQQNVEQ
-480 LQETYQTAQAEVEKS
+480 SETVMQELQVKY
-495 DVLMDEL
+495 D
-502 RTTYNQFISWSNIYD
+502 QFIDWSNAYD
-517 TANIQ
+517 TANIETQ
-522 TKKMI
+522 KMI
-527 VCQLIERVDVFRGY
+527 VAHLIERVDVFRGY
-541 ELKIKFSI
+541 ELKIKFAI
-549 SVEQFLLGL
+549 SVEQFLIGL

>member
-1 MNRTSVIP
+1 MDKTSIVLNDAVRNTPTTGNRV
-9 YSVLRELPNSVSDL
+9 Y
-23 TLESGIENLLI
+23 
-34 GKRVWC
+34 C

-55 NEADIPMQRKAC
+55 DEADIPMQRLEC
-67 HRFAEKMGWTIIHE
+67 HKFAERMGWTIIHE

-94 ENRDKLQIIKEA
+94 ENRDKIQIIKDA
-106 AKRKEFDILLVF
+106 ARQKKFDIFLVF

-152 RFDSHTD
+152 RFESHTD

-182 TRMGQIVEDG
+182 TRMGQIVESG
-192 FYTGGS
+192 YFTGGT

-203 KLVRQGRVNKRGH
+203 KLVRQGRTNKRGH
-216 ELYDLVINED
+216 DLYDLTVNED
-226 EAPLVRMIFEKY
+226 EAPLVRLIFDKY
-238 VEEGRGAQSIANLL
+238 VTEGRGAQSIANLL
-252 NSLNVKNR
+252 NSMKIKNR
-260 SGQNWHPSSIRGMI
+260 SGNNWHPSSIRGMI

-294 HLQIID
+294 QLQIID
-300 EQTFGAAQEI
+300 EQLFQAAQEI
-310 TKQRSKKHEDTR
+310 TKQRSGKYEDTR
-322 HVPMNI
+322 HIPLNI
-328 KGQSLLAGNV
+328 KGTSLLAGNV

-381 GGQTGYTLH
+381 GGQTGYTKH
-390 ILDGIIE
+390 ILDGMIN
-397 DIVHEIFRRVKCL
+397 DIVHDIFRKVKSL
-410 SKSEVL
+410 SKAEIL
-416 GASYAAKMSEQKA
+416 GTSHAAKIGEYKA
-429 VLKKA
+429 IAKRA

-441 EHDLQG
+441 EKELQG
-447 LRNEAV
+447 LKQEVV
-453 KAVNGESAFPLD
+453 KAVTGNSAFPVE
-465 LLSSLVKETE
+465 LLSSLVQEAE
-475 QKCVQ
+475 QKCAALKLAYEEAQQNVEQ
-480 LQETYQTAQAEVEKS
+480 SETVMQELQVKY
-495 DVLMDEL
+495 D
-502 RTTYNQFISWSNIYD
+502 QFIDWSNAYD
-517 TANIQ
+517 TANIETQ
-522 TKKMI
+522 KMI
-527 VCQLIERVDVFRGY
+527 VAHLIERVDVFRGY
-541 ELKIKFSI
+541 ELKIKFAI
-549 SVEQFLLGL
+549 SVEQFLIGL

>member
-1 MNRTSVIP
+1 MDKTSV
-9 YSVLRELPNSVSDL
+9 VLNDAVRNTPTTGN
-23 TLESGIENLLI
+23 
-34 GKRVWC
+34 RVYC

-55 NEADIPMQRKAC
+55 DEADIPMQRLEC
-67 HRFAEKMGWTIIHE
+67 HKFAERMGWTIIHE

-94 ENRDKLQIIKEA
+94 ENRDKIQLIKDA
-106 AKRKEFDILLVF
+106 ARQKKFDIFLVF

-152 RFDSHTD
+152 RFESHTD

-182 TRMGQIVEDG
+182 TRMGQIVESG
-192 FYTGGS
+192 YFTGGT

-203 KLVRQGRVNKRGH
+203 KLVRQGRTNKRGH
-216 ELYDLVINED
+216 DLYDLAVNED
-226 EAPLVRMIFEKY
+226 EAPLVRLIFDKY
-238 VEEGRGAQSIANLL
+238 VTEGRGAQSIANLL
-252 NSLNVKNR
+252 NSMKIKNR
-260 SGQNWHPSSIRGMI
+260 SGSNWHPSSIRGMI

-294 HLQIID
+294 QLQIID
-300 EQTFGAAQEI
+300 EQLFQAAQEI
-310 TKQRSKKHEDTR
+310 TKQRSGKYEDTR
-322 HVPMNI
+322 HIPLNI
-328 KGQSLLAGNV
+328 KGTSLLAGNV

-381 GGQTGYTLH
+381 GGQTGYTKH
-390 ILDGIIE
+390 ILDGMIN
-397 DIVHEIFRRVKCL
+397 DIVHDIFRKVKSL
-410 SKSEVL
+410 SKAEIL
-416 GASYAAKMSEQKA
+416 GTSHAAKIGEYKA
-429 VLKKA
+429 IAKRA

-441 EHDLQG
+441 EKELQG
-447 LRNEAV
+447 LKREVV
-453 KAVNGESAFPLD
+453 KAVTGNSAFPVE
-465 LLSSLVKETE
+465 LLSSLVQEAE
-475 QKCVQ
+475 QKCAALKLAYEEAQQNVEQ
-480 LQETYQTAQAEVEKS
+480 SETVMQELQVKY
-495 DVLMDEL
+495 D
-502 RTTYNQFISWSNIYD
+502 QFIDWSNAYD
-517 TANIQ
+517 TANIETQ
-522 TKKMI
+522 KMI
-527 VCQLIERVDVFRGY
+527 VAHLIERVDVFRGY
-541 ELKIKFSI
+541 ELKIKFAI
-549 SVEQFLLGL
+549 SVEQFLIGL

>member
-1 MNRTSVIP
+1 MDKTSIVLNDAVRNTPTTGNRV
-9 YSVLRELPNSVSDL
+9 Y
-23 TLESGIENLLI
+23 
-34 GKRVWC
+34 C

-55 NEADIPMQRKAC
+55 DEADIPMQRLEC
-67 HRFAEKMGWTIIHE
+67 HKFAERMGWTIIHE

-94 ENRDKLQIIKEA
+94 ENRDKIQIIKDA
-106 AKRKEFDILLVF
+106 ARQKKFDIFLVF

-152 RFDSHTD
+152 RFESHTD

-182 TRMGQIVEDG
+182 TRMGQIVESG
-192 FYTGGS
+192 YFTGGT

-203 KLVRQGRVNKRGH
+203 KLVRQGRTNKRGH
-216 ELYDLVINED
+216 DLYDLAVNED
-226 EAPLVRMIFEKY
+226 EAPLVRLIFDKY
-238 VEEGRGAQSIANLL
+238 VTEGRGAQSIANLL
-252 NSLNVKNR
+252 NSMKIKNR
-260 SGQNWHPSSIRGMI
+260 SGNNWHPSSIRGMI

-294 HLQIID
+294 QLQIID
-300 EQTFGAAQEI
+300 EQLFQAAQEI
-310 TKQRSKKHEDTR
+310 TKQRSGKYEDTR
-322 HVPMNI
+322 HIPLNI
-328 KGQSLLAGNV
+328 KGTSLLAGNV

-381 GGQTGYTLH
+381 GGQTGYTKH
-390 ILDGIIE
+390 ILDGMIN
-397 DIVHEIFRRVKCL
+397 DIVHDIFRKVKSL
-410 SKSEVL
+410 SKAEIL
-416 GASYAAKMSEQKA
+416 GTSHAAKIGEYKA
-429 VLKKA
+429 IAKRA

-441 EHDLQG
+441 EKELQG
-447 LRNEAV
+447 LKREVV
-453 KAVNGESAFPLD
+453 KAVTGNSAFPVE
-465 LLSSLVKETE
+465 LLSSLVQEAE
-475 QKCVQ
+475 QKCAALKLAYEEAQQNVEQ
-480 LQETYQTAQAEVEKS
+480 SETVMQELQVKY
-495 DVLMDEL
+495 D
-502 RTTYNQFISWSNIYD
+502 QFIDWSNAYD
-517 TANIQ
+517 TANIETQ
-522 TKKMI
+522 KMI
-527 VCQLIERVDVFRGY
+527 VAHLIERVDVFRGY
-541 ELKIKFSI
+541 ELKIKFAI
-549 SVEQFLLGL
+549 SVEQFLIGL